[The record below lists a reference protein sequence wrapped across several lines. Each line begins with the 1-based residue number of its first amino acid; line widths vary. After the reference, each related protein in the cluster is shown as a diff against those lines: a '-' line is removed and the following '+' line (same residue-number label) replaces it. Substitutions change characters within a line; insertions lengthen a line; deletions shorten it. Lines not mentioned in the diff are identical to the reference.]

1 MASSLNLLL
10 TSSRKGQFRWNKE
23 ARVAF
28 MTLKQ
33 AMTTTSV
40 LAMPNFNK
48 SFIIEM
54 EAADEGIGAV
64 LTQQGKL
71 VAFMSHALG
80 VTKKI
85 MVNLRQ
91 RNTRMVTIFIG
102 EEVLHPNQP
111 TQPKIFFGTTFGNIE
126 AAKIGIQID
135 RL

>member
-54 EAADEGIGAV
+54 EAAEEGIGAV

-71 VAFMSHALG
+71 VAFISRALG
-80 VTKKI
+80 VIKKSWLTYAKEI
-85 MVNLRQ
+85 HVWRPYLLGRKFFIQTIQHSLKYFLEQ
-91 RNTRMVTIFIG
+91 RLATSK
-102 EEVLHPNQP
+102 Q
-111 TQPKIFFGTTFGNIE
+111 QK
-126 AAKIGIQID
+126 
-135 RL
+135 

>member
-1 MASSLNLLL
+1 
-10 TSSRKGQFRWNKE
+10 
-23 ARVAF
+23 

-54 EAADEGIGAV
+54 EAAEEGIGAV

-80 VTKKI
+80 VIKKSWLTYAKEI
-85 MVNLRQ
+85 HVWRPYLLGRKFFIQTNQHNLKYFLEQ
-91 RNTRMVTIFIG
+91 RLATSK
-102 EEVLHPNQP
+102 Q
-111 TQPKIFFGTTFGNIE
+111 QK
-126 AAKIGIQID
+126 
-135 RL
+135 